1 MSKPSAR
8 VTTSAKVQLTIK
20 ISNVGS
26 WGPGCDLAQVYRQAA
41 EAAVARVLRALN
53 LRDVRVIGAPI
64 VKAITTDMEQTK

>member
-8 VTTSAKVQLTIK
+8 LTTHAKVQLTIE

-26 WGPGCDLAQVYRQAA
+26 WGPGCDLAQVYRQAG
-41 EAAVARVLRALN
+41 EAAVSRVLRALD
-53 LRDVRVIGAPI
+53 LRDVRVIGAPT